1 MDEHYAFGGGASAT
15 QLHPLVAVWMLI
27 AIVLILTLP
36 RQKAI
41 IPFLLAFFTIPLAQV
56 IVVGGLHFPVVRVLI
71 LVGLIRMVLRGKA
84 ASGDKFPGG
93 FNSID
98 GTVVLWAL
106 SAFAIASLQ
115 WMELQGFVKF
125 AGDFLDALG
134 GYLVVR
140 FLIPDGEAV
149 RRTVKVLAVICVIQG
164 IFMLSEQFTHQN
176 ALSFLG
182 APWPETRVGHV
193 RSAGVMGALFGGTF
207 AGVLIPLFIW
217 LWTAGRSRMAA
228 VAGLIG
234 ATVMVFASY
243 SSTSWVAY
251 GAGLVGLC
259 FWPLRK
265 LMQPIRWGIVAALVG
280 LHLVMHGPVWSLIE
294 KVDITGGSS
303 NYHRY
308 MLVDNCIRHFSDWWL
323 LGYRHPGN
331 WGFVMWDLCNQFVA
345 VALTGGLL
353 SLIFY
358 IAIFS
363 RGFGA
368 LGNARKRVNG
378 DRHQEWLLWCLG
390 SVLFANVVASFGIN
404 YMVQLL
410 LLLFPVLSCI
420 SVATSEA
427 RQAAVEE
434 TEIPSRSQLP
444 SISITVAR
452 ERGWAF
458 YKNTEVQKRNA
469 DLLIEGYRR

>member
-1 MDEHYAFGGGASAT
+1 
-15 QLHPLVAVWMLI
+15 
-27 AIVLILTLP
+27 
-36 RQKAI
+36 
-41 IPFLLAFFTIPLAQV
+41 
-56 IVVGGLHFPVVRVLI
+56 
-71 LVGLIRMVLRGKA
+71 
-84 ASGDKFPGG
+84 
-93 FNSID
+93 
-98 GTVVLWAL
+98 
-106 SAFAIASLQ
+106 
-115 WMELQGFVKF
+115 
-125 AGDFLDALG
+125 
-134 GYLVVR
+134 
-140 FLIPDGEAV
+140 
-149 RRTVKVLAVICVIQG
+149 
-164 IFMLSEQFTHQN
+164 
-176 ALSFLG
+176 
-182 APWPETRVGHV
+182 
-193 RSAGVMGALFGGTF
+193 
-207 AGVLIPLFIW
+207 
-217 LWTAGRSRMAA
+217 
-228 VAGLIG
+228 
-234 ATVMVFASY
+234 
-243 SSTSWVAY
+243 
-251 GAGLVGLC
+251 
-259 FWPLRK
+259 
-265 LMQPIRWGIVAALVG
+265 
-280 LHLVMHGPVWSLIE
+280 
-294 KVDITGGSS
+294 
-303 NYHRY
+303 
-308 MLVDNCIRHFSDWWL
+308 
-323 LGYRHPGN
+323 
-331 WGFVMWDLCNQFVA
+331 MWDLCNQFVA